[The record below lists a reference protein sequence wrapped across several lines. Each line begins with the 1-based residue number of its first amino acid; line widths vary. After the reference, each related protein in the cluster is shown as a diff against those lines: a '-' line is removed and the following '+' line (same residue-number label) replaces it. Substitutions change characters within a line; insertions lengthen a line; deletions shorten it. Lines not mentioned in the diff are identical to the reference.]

1 MNLRSRGVG
10 DGPDEPEKVN
20 SIVVGAELRRS
31 VQQAPRMRYGPMETA
46 ARSPSPAS
54 MLIRLRSRYGAI
66 ILLIGLIAYLA
77 LAPQVAAQSAG
88 TIVISNDEWVLS
100 DSGFS
105 ANTTRFVQNLTTLFG
120 GSGNVLGY
128 SENFGLTSNSLAVAM
143 RTAGNTYTVNTNVSF
158 TLANLLAYKAV
169 FLAGPVRGSVPDT
182 TVLTQYVRSG
192 GNVLILGGTGAF
204 GDTVDESAA
213 WSPFLGTFGLQF
225 ASAYSIGCATDGI
238 ISSDPLFAGVGALYF
253 CGGQETLVV
262 NTGNPN
268 TRVVATDANG
278 FKLFAVS
285 INLICTDQKITL
297 VLPNHGGNAGSATA
311 QVNGCGF
318 QAGLSAKLTGIASDI
333 LGANTTVANQFSF
346 NTTFNLTGATAG
358 LRNVVVTNPDNT
370 TTTLTGGFT
379 VEQGGAPQ
387 VWVDIV
393 GRDKIRIGSAQTF
406 YISYG
411 NRGNLD
417 APAAHIWLSF
427 PTALQWK
434 VASGQQPTATQVL
447 KNGDILIVFDILPVP
462 AGSTGAIPL
471 VLQTPTTFTSPF
483 QLRAWSNQ

>member
-1 MNLRSRGVG
+1 
-10 DGPDEPEKVN
+10 
-20 SIVVGAELRRS
+20 
-31 VQQAPRMRYGPMETA
+31 META

-182 TVLTQYVRSG
+182 NVLTQYVRSG

-204 GDTVDESAA
+204 GGAAGEAAA

-225 ASAYSIGCATDGI
+225 GGAYSIGCATDGI
-238 ISSDPLFAGVGALYF
+238 ISGDPLFAGVGALYF

-262 NTGNPN
+262 NASNPN
-268 TRVVATDANG
+268 TKIVATDANG

-285 INLICTDQKITL
+285 INLVCTDQKITL
-297 VLPNHGGNAGSATA
+297 VLPNHGGNAGSATV

-346 NTTFNLTGATAG
+346 NTTFTLTGAPVG
-358 LRNVVVTNPDNT
+358 LRTLVVTNPDNT
-370 TTTLTGGFT
+370 SATLPAAFT
-379 VEQGGAPQ
+379 IEQGGAPDIAVSLIGRNVMRAAQGQ
-387 VWVDIV
+387 VYFVSV
-393 GRDKIRIGSAQTF
+393 V
-406 YISYG
+406 
-411 NRGNLD
+411 NRGNVD
-417 APAAHIWLSF
+417 APLSRVWIAF
-427 PTALQWK
+427 PNYIGWDTPGQLASAGGRMGDYTF
-434 VASGQQPTATQVL
+434 VA
-447 KNGDILIVFDILPVP
+447 FDVSVN
-462 AGSTGAIPL
+462 AGSSITMPITLTAPDNPIYAH
-471 VLQTPTTFTSPF
+471 QTF
-483 QLRAWSNQ
+483 QVEVWKQ